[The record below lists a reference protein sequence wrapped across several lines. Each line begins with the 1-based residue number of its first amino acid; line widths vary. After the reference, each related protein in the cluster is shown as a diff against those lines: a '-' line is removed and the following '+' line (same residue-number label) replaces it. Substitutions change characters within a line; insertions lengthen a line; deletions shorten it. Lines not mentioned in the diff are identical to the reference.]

1 MKENGFHWL
10 ENEFPLSRIR
20 SLFKKWFPLISVTV
34 SAIRKELSRKV
45 DGFHYRKNPSP
56 ITVMKDSLKN
66 PFLLHGKKA
75 YRLY

>member
-1 MKENGFHWL
+1 MEENGFHWL
-10 ENEFPLSRIR
+10 EKM

-45 DGFHYRKNPSP
+45 DGFYCRKNPSP

-66 PFLLHGKKA
+66 PFALHGKKA